1 MNLVHF
7 IDIYFIM
14 LYFLIMS
21 KVCCEKCNENGSHIL
36 IVYIYLQINLDKL
49 RQNKLM
55 VYIQ

>member
-1 MNLVHF
+1 
-7 IDIYFIM
+7 M